1 MTETSTLVTTTPR
14 SSQRPQP
21 APEGQ
26 RWPTRRRWPERRAD
40 ESGLTTLEWLL
51 IVAAVAGLAALAVVL
66 VTNVVSETGEQI
78 AGSSARLTSA
88 EVQAASVEESAKN
101 ANSTDSAYTSW
112 AEWDNH
118 FTRACTRISI
128 SYSVA
133 LKDANKEVVPAFAPP
148 NAVTD
153 TSAAITSATADAD
166 ENLPSTAAPLAQ
178 AKCNIEDK

>member
-1 MTETSTLVTTTPR
+1 MTETSTLVTTTAR

-101 ANSTDSAYTSW
+101 AAPTDSAYTTWS
-112 AEWDNH
+112 EWDNH

-133 LKDANKEVVPAFAPP
+133 LKDANKEVVPVFAKPGGANPP
-148 NAVTD
+148 AAD
-153 TSAAITSATADAD
+153 AAITA
-166 ENLPSTAAPLAQ
+166 LLTAAALESLPAAGIPQ
-178 AKCNIEDK
+178 AKCNIE

>member
-14 SSQRPQP
+14 SSQHPQP
-21 APEGQ
+21 APDGP
-26 RWPTRRRWPERRAD
+26 RRPTGRRWPKRRAD

-101 ANSTDSAYTSW
+101 ADSTDAAYTSW
-112 AEWDNH
+112 ADWDNH

-133 LKDANKEVVPAFAPP
+133 LKDANKEVKAEFVKPP
-148 NAVTD
+148 SSDSTD
-153 TSAAITSATADAD
+153 AISAAETATATEAI
-166 ENLPSTAAPLAQ
+166 AALLVPQ
-178 AKCNIEDK
+178 AKCNIEDKP